1 MILPKIYKPNNEYM
15 RNEERINY
23 FNKMID
29 NQEIMK
35 KINSRPLFINYN
47 LRKKDIT
54 YDIKCIFCKGTSVY
68 MSDYLELQRC
78 IKCCKEYVPKV
89 IELK

>member
-15 RNEERINY
+15 KSEDKINY

-47 LRKKDIT
+47 LSFNDFRL
-54 YDIKCIFCKGTSVY
+54 
-68 MSDYLELQRC
+68 YLINKFQSNFHSQFN
-78 IKCCKEYVPKV
+78 
-89 IELK
+89 

>member
-1 MILPKIYKPNNEYM
+1 MIIPKIYKPINDPMKNEIM
-15 RNEERINY
+15 TNY

-35 KINSRPLFINYN
+35 KINSKPLFINYN

-54 YDIKCIFCKGTSVY
+54 YDTKCIYCHGTSVY
-68 MSDYLELQRC
+68 MSDYLELIRC
-78 IKCCKEYVPKV
+78 SKCCKEYVPKV